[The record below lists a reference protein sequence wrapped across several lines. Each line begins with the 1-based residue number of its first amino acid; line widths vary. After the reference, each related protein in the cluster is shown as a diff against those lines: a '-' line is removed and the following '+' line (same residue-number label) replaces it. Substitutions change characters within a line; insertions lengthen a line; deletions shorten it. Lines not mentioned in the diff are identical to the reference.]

1 LSRFEL
7 NDERFLLLLDDFL
20 PEGGDGGV
28 LVLFKLL
35 KFLSVFGV
43 PDLQLQLG
51 LRGEAQLKDWGA
63 KWQSIKLRLA
73 SHGLEGGQL
82 TYALRLLLIRPHRV
96 QRMSHR
102 RIDLVLFVLAV
113 DRLKN
118 RKLFI

>member
-1 LSRFEL
+1 MSRFEL

-20 PEGGDGGV
+20 SEGGDGGV

-51 LRGEAQLKDWGA
+51 LRGEAKLKDWGA
-63 KWQSIKLRLA
+63 KWHSIKLRLA

-82 TYALRLLLIRPHRV
+82 TYTLGRLNFRPHRV

-113 DRLKN
+113 NRLKN
-118 RKLFI
+118 RELFI